1 MKYYIVFDPER
12 CCACHACSVA
22 CMDQNDTDVE
32 AGELPLRRVFNEELG
47 CDVLDCAYLSAA
59 CAHCDDAPC
68 MMACPV
74 GCLQKDYDTGMT
86 VYDNTRCIGCRSCG
100 MACPFGAPR
109 YLPDSGKMVKCD
121 GCNERLKSGL
131 MPACVRACTFGA
143 LTCMNEEEYQNSV
156 KARALHAMLLATGH
170 RS

>member
-12 CCACHACSVA
+12 CCACHTCSVA

-68 MMACPV
+68 V
-74 GCLQKDYDTGMT
+74 
-86 VYDNTRCIGCRSCG
+86 
-100 MACPFGAPR
+100 MACPFGVPR

-121 GCNERLKSGL
+121 GCYLRLQNGL
-131 MPACVRACTFGA
+131 KPACVRACSFGA
-143 LTCMNEEEYQNSV
+143 LECMTERQFSEKSGE
-156 KARALHAMLLATGH
+156 KAAGALVRTLRIME
-170 RS
+170 

>member
-1 MKYYIVFDPER
+1 
-12 CCACHACSVA
+12 
-22 CMDQNDTDVE
+22 
-32 AGELPLRRVFNEELG
+32 
-47 CDVLDCAYLSAA
+47 
-59 CAHCDDAPC
+59 
-68 MMACPV
+68 MACPV
-74 GCLQKDYDTGMT
+74 GCLQKDCDTGMT

-109 YLPDSGKMVKCD
+109 YLPGSGKMVKCD
-121 GCNERLKSGL
+121 GCNERLKAGL

-156 KARALHAMLLATGH
+156 KARALPAMLLATGH

>member
-1 MKYYIVFDPER
+1 MSDMKYYIVFDPER

-47 CDVLDCAYLSAA
+47 RDVLDCAYLSAA

-68 MMACPV
+68 V
-74 GCLQKDYDTGMT
+74 
-86 VYDNTRCIGCRSCG
+86 

>member
-1 MKYYIVFDPER
+1 MKYYIAFDPER

-68 MMACPV
+68 VMACPV
-74 GCLQKDYDTGMT
+74 GCLQMT
-86 VYDNTRCIGCRSCG
+86 IPGVSADEAVGWPVPSGRPAICRTVEKWSNA
-100 MACPFGAPR
+100 MAAM
-109 YLPDSGKMVKCD
+109 SG
-121 GCNERLKSGL
+121 
-131 MPACVRACTFGA
+131 
-143 LTCMNEEEYQNSV
+143 
-156 KARALHAMLLATGH
+156 
-170 RS
+170 

>member
-59 CAHCDDAPC
+59 CAHCDDAQC
-68 MMACPV
+68 V
-74 GCLQKDYDTGMT
+74 L
-86 VYDNTRCIGCRSCG
+86 
-100 MACPFGAPR
+100 ACPFAAPR
-109 YLPDSGKMVKCD
+109 SLPASGKMVKCD
-121 GCNERLKSGL
+121 GCQERLNSGL
-131 MPACVRACTFGA
+131 SPACVRA
-143 LTCMNEEEYQNSV
+143 
-156 KARALHAMLLATGH
+156 
-170 RS
+170 